1 MGSLRPLP
9 AKLIRKRRLS
19 LTVAAGLVRISS
31 SRSFLVAS
39 SAMGGLPPPYSGSKG
54 FSFRG
59 EFGVALDRGEAYAE
73 EASGLRLG
81 CTAPLYGA

>member
-1 MGSLRPLP
+1 VAPFFDGSGGSD
-9 AKLIRKRRLS
+9 AYIVVKKL
-19 LTVAAGLVRISS
+19 A
-31 SRSFLVAS
+31 RSVVCY
-39 SAMGGLPPPYSGSKG
+39 GGLPPPYSGSKG

-59 EFGVALDRGEAYAE
+59 EFGVALDRGEADAE